1 MDPAD
6 TRDDRR
12 ARALAQLA
20 VVCAA
25 ASVIYLL
32 TVVLLYDGARLLLI
46 GAATLVLAAIGGWWI
61 VSRRGPLR
69 WIGAALAIAAPVLMI
84 VLFTRDGVWFDGMVV
99 TALWILALLAA
110 RAALRK
116 AAAAR
121 AATTRG
127 VPAAPVQRPVL
138 IMNPKSGD
146 GKVGRFHLVEKA
158 EALGAKVV
166 LLDVSQPQ
174 DVAEL
179 ARAAVRDGADL
190 LGVAGGDGTQ
200 ALVAAVAAEHR
211 LPFLVLS
218 AGTRNHFAM
227 DLGLDRDDPAAGLDA
242 LRDGVELRVDLGVAG
257 GRPFVNT
264 ASFGAYAQIVQSEEY
279 RNSKSGTMLNQLP
292 DLLADD
298 GEGPALRAQSDG
310 DQLKQPQVL
319 LVTNNP
325 YAETETLGGGR
336 RPRLDR
342 GLLGVVAVH
351 IEGSLGAAELAML
364 GASSRAVTVR
374 TAHEVRV
381 DADATTIPVA
391 LDGEALQLDTPVVCA
406 IRPSVLRVRVPRD
419 RPGAVPT
426 PVKIDWRAV
435 GTLAFGRFGA
445 EPE

>member
-32 TVVLLYDGARLLLI
+32 TVVLLYDGARLLLV
-46 GAATLVLAAIGGWWI
+46 GAATLVLAAVGGWWI

-69 WIGAALAIAAPVLMI
+69 WIGTALVIAAPVLMI
-84 VLFTRDGVWFDGMVV
+84 VLFTHDGVWFDGAVV
-99 TALWILALLAA
+99 TVLWLLGLVTA
-110 RAALRK
+110 RAALRT
-116 AAAAR
+116 AASAR
-121 AATTRG
+121 AAETEG
-127 VPAAPVQRPVL
+127 VPAAPARRPVL

-146 GKVGRFHLVEKA
+146 GKVERFQLVEKA

-227 DLGLDRDDPAAGLDA
+227 DLGLDREDPAAGLAA
-242 LRDGVELRVDLGVAG
+242 LRDGVELRVDLGVAA

-264 ASFGAYAQIVQSEEY
+264 ASFGAYAQIVQSKEY
-279 RNSKSGTMLNQLP
+279 RDSKSGTMLNQLP
-292 DLLADD
+292 DLLTADGD
-298 GEGPALRAQSDG
+298 GPGLRARSDG
-310 DQLKQPQVL
+310 DPLPQPQVL

-351 IEGSLGAAELAML
+351 VEGSLGAAELAML
-364 GASSRAVTVR
+364 GTSSRAVTVR

-381 DADATTIPVA
+381 DSDAATIPVA
-391 LDGEALQLDTPVVCA
+391 LDGEALQLATPVVCA
-406 IRPSVLRVRVPRD
+406 IRPSVLRVRVPRE
-419 RPGAVPT
+419 RPGAVPP
-426 PVKIDWRAV
+426 PVKIDWRAISA
-435 GTLAFGRFGA
+435 LAFGRFGA